1 MSEGARERGSER
13 AREGCAVD
21 GRERWEGGREGK
33 GGEGE
38 RGKVGWW
45 IGGRE
50 VVRLGG
56 WVSE

>member
-1 MSEGARERGSER
+1 MGG
-13 AREGCAVD
+13 REG
-21 GRERWEGGREGK
+21 EREGK

-38 RGKVGWW
+38 REGGSADRW

-56 WVSE
+56 WVAE